1 MNDPPVP
8 FRGTIRKRLRA
19 YFALLATL
27 VATMTAI
34 LLATQL
40 LLQRDTL
47 HLQEHFLPHW
57 QAAQQLN
64 ADAQALNAQAARLP
78 LALTGDELDAL
89 GDRIDSQF
97 GVLEGD
103 LARIVAFIGNDARG
117 ATLARAIGDLRDSV
131 AASLAVTRERIVL
144 AEHGEWSAARQ
155 QALDGLRQRERDL
168 ARRLDDDAVRLT
180 NYAGSLAAD
189 VGAQLLRQR
198 QEYVR
203 KLWLQTLLILLAGVV
218 GGALLWAQ
226 YRLLDRHLL
235 QRIDT
240 LRRAMANGVIDE
252 RLRAVG
258 GHGDEL
264 AAMQLELANLLERL
278 TRQNEALEQLSI
290 TDELTGLANR
300 RHLFDQLAHEI
311 QRSRRYD
318 TPLSVILIDIDHFK
332 RINDTWGHS
341 AGDAVL
347 RTAAGVFRASSRETD
362 VVARYGGEE
371 FALLLPE
378 TGLDGA
384 LTRAEALRAQIAA
397 TDTTLRN
404 NGAVRVTVSLGVA
417 ALSPGESA
425 EELMQR
431 TDAALYVAKRKG
443 RNRVEAARDG

>member
-1 MNDPPVP
+1 VSEPAVP

-19 YFALLATL
+19 YFALLAML
-27 VATMTAI
+27 VAMMTAI

-64 ADAQALNAQAARLP
+64 TDAQMLNAQAARLP
-78 LALTGDELDAL
+78 LALTIGELDML
-89 GDRIDSQF
+89 GGRVDSQF
-97 GVLEGD
+97 RLLEGD
-103 LARIVAFIGNDARG
+103 VARIVAFIGNDARG
-117 ATLARAIGDLRDSV
+117 ATLAQTIHDLRDGV
-131 AASLAVTRERIVL
+131 ARSMMVTRERIAL

-155 QALDGLRQRERDL
+155 QALEALRRRERDL
-168 ARRLDDDAVRLT
+168 ARLLDDDAARLAS
-180 NYAGSLAAD
+180 YAGGLAAE
-189 VGAQLLRQR
+189 VGQQLMRQR

-203 KLWLQTLLILLAGVV
+203 KLWLQTLLILLAGIV

-240 LRRAMANGVIDE
+240 LRKAMANG
-252 RLRAVG
+252 AVG
-258 GHGDEL
+258 EHLLEAGGRGDEL
-264 AAMQLELANLLERL
+264 AAMQRELATLLERL
-278 TRQNEALEQLSI
+278 RRQNEALEQLSI

-378 TGLDGA
+378 TALDGA
-384 LTRAEALRAQIAA
+384 LTRAEALRAQVAT
-397 TDTTLRN
+397 TDTTLTN
-404 NGAVRVTVSLGVA
+404 DGALRITVSLGVA
-417 ALSPGESA
+417 ALCPGENA

-443 RNRVEAARDG
+443 RNRVEAAHDG